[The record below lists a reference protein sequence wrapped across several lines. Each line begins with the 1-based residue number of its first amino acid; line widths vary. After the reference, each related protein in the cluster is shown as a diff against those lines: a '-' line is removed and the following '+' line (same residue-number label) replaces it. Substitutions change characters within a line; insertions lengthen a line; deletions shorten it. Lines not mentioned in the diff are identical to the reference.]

1 MLYDN
6 NYVIFFYYYC
16 VIALCG
22 GQGDKKLAYYA
33 AELCYLIIFKRND
46 KIEILVYIF
55 EYFAEILKIYLII
68 FLNNYYEEIGI
79 QYIATQKVKEN
90 NIGT

>member
-6 NYVIFFYYYC
+6 NYVILFYYYC